1 MNENKSNKYHVGKAI
16 YAKFIKS
23 GLSSKEFAEE
33 LNCTTNEVYNIFKS
47 SAINIERLIEVSK
60 TLKHNFLFDIAV
72 MIEEGTYKTSSLDE
86 NLSEESLITL
96 SNEQLY
102 EVDMEGYST
111 ILDEYL
117 VTDHKQPLIV
127 ITDVNDT
134 ADDLLYIKA
143 FELYGNRGYKMMTNT
158 CNIDLKPYIV
168 PVFTEIDEGL
178 CHKDLDTQIGEV
190 IAAKRA
196 SDKHIVFILN
206 MQDKNNETL
215 LEDAN
220 QIYEL
225 WHHTAHVVFLHS
237 STPSTNGL

>member
-1 MNENKSNKYHVGKAI
+1 
-16 YAKFIKS
+16 
-23 GLSSKEFAEE
+23 
-33 LNCTTNEVYNIFKS
+33 
-47 SAINIERLIEVSK
+47 
-60 TLKHNFLFDIAV
+60 
-72 MIEEGTYKTSSLDE
+72 
-86 NLSEESLITL
+86 
-96 SNEQLY
+96 
-102 EVDMEGYST
+102 
-111 ILDEYL
+111 
-117 VTDHKQPLIV
+117 
-127 ITDVNDT
+127 
-134 ADDLLYIKA
+134 
-143 FELYGNRGYKMMTNT
+143 MMTNT

-168 PVFTEIDEGL
+168 PVFTEIDESL

-237 STPSTNGL
+237 STPSTNGQ